1 MRFHLIFGLFMILA
15 PAFPLQAQAPQEVQN
30 GLSTGTY
37 VRLNLTSSASSNRSI
52 AGTVQN
58 QTNTTVNSIQIY
70 YTTTIGKDAKLVKG
84 STSLNKSSLK
94 PNEQGNF
101 NVSAGSAADKIS
113 ITDVIGRPERSSTS
127 VQPQNTPLNFN
138 PNTRSYTNPNSRS
151 NGSTSVGITQPTQ
164 PAKTIVEPECEI
176 KTSDG
181 RIVKSTLLCEM

>member
-1 MRFHLIFGLFMILA
+1 MRFTPIFGSFIILA
-15 PAFPLQAQAPQEVQN
+15 SAFPLQAQAPQEVQD
-30 GLSTGTY
+30 GLSTGKY
-37 VRLNLTSSASSNRSI
+37 VRINLISSASSNRRI
-52 AGTVQN
+52 AGRVQN

-70 YTTTIGKDAKLVKG
+70 YTITIGKDAQLVKG

-101 NVSAGSAADKIS
+101 NVSAGSDADKIS
-113 ITDVIGRPERSSTS
+113 ITDVIARPERSSTS

-138 PNTRSYTNPNSRS
+138 PNTRGYTNPDRRS
-151 NGSTSVGITQPTQ
+151 NGSPNVGITQPTQ

-181 RIVKSTLLCEM
+181 RTVKSTLLCEM